1 MSSDESHLPSP
12 FLSHNVLSADIS
24 VVKEDIYHII
34 LNKYLLVVAA
44 SGGALCPEGIV
55 ILWFCHSCGRQVHTP
70 CSSFLLRK
78 VRWEPNWPAHG
89 SKLWKAFGMNTA
101 QNFKG
106 VKTPGQSNH
115 IEKDET
121 QWEISS
127 SSGGILLKWLCMAKL
142 PLSIWKTT
150 PRHLPFSFIWLLAL
164 CFLKN
169 LQHKPSVF
177 KSFLH
182 GLLYGPINHQCYSSF

>member
-1 MSSDESHLPSP
+1 MVPC
-12 FLSHNVLSADIS
+12 
-24 VVKEDIYHII
+24 
-34 LNKYLLVVAA
+34 
-44 SGGALCPEGIV
+44 ALRA
-55 ILWFCHSCGRQVHTP
+55 LWFCDFVTAVVGRFTHPAVLSC
-70 CSSFLLRK
+70 
-78 VRWEPNWPAHG
+78 WEKWGESLAGQHMVQSYGKPSVW
-89 SKLWKAFGMNTA
+89 TEIA

-127 SSGGILLKWLCMAKL
+127 SSGGILLNWLCVAKL

-169 LQHKPSVF
+169 LQHEPSVF

-182 GLLYGPINHQCYSSF
+182 DLLYGPINNQYYSSF